1 MGTKVTD
8 FINIQISRQTTAVSR
23 AAFNIPMY
31 LGTHAAFAERAQE
44 FTSLDGVAEL
54 FDSASPVYKAA
65 EKMFGQELV
74 PQRIVIGRRAVQGAT
89 VSVSSVLA
97 SYTYKLTINGQDITF
112 TSDSTPTGAEIAT
125 GLKAAFDAATPALV
139 GVTATVSGSTV
150 VLAAAGTW
158 SVKVGTNL
166 SLTYNASSETY
177 TDALNAVIAA
187 NNNWY
192 GFAADTKVKADQLAL
207 AQAISARKQLY
218 FTSSSDSTAKGS
230 TTTDIGQALK
240 DGDYDR
246 VFVIWSSV
254 AETEQ
259 PEVAV
264 MSKFMQYTVGSATAK
279 FKQFTGITVEKLTDN
294 EVANLKAKN
303 YNVYELVGGV
313 NMLSEGVCA
322 GGEFLDTMFI
332 ADWTEARM
340 RERIYS
346 KLVNMLKVPFDRRGA
361 AMIEA
366 DIRAVWQEGVINGA
380 FTADVPPIVQV
391 PDPITLDPNL
401 RAQRKLEGITFD
413 FRLASAIHAL
423 GIKGVIS
430 V

>member
-31 LGTHAAFAERAQE
+31 LGTHAAFTERAQE

-97 SYTYKLTINGQDITF
+97 SYTYKLTVNGQVISF

-125 GLKAAFDAATPALV
+125 GLKAAFDAATPAIV

-150 VLAAAGTW
+150 VLAAASTW

-177 TDALNAVIAA
+177 TDALNAVVAA

-207 AQAISARKQLY
+207 AQAISDRKQLY

-346 KLVNMLKVPFDRRGA
+346 KLVNMLKVPFTRAGA

-380 FTADVPPIVQV
+380 FTSEVPPTIQV

-401 RAQRKLEGITFD
+401 RALRKLEGITFD
-413 FRLASAIHAL
+413 FRLAGAIHYI